1 MQRRLSRLFLF
12 MEVHNMRIIALT
24 KRILQQLIRDK
35 RTLGLLIFAPILVLT
50 MLHLV
55 FSGDDYVPK
64 VGLTE
69 IPEAIVEQIDGKDAE
84 VTMYNNE
91 TEAQQAVHSREIDG
105 YVLFESGS
113 PAIFL
118 EGSDPSVNSATIRWV
133 QSTFSTLQQGGNAT
147 EFEIDYLHGST
158 DMGTFDYFGPV
169 LLGFFVFFFVFII
182 AGVSFIRERTTGTLE
197 RLLSTPVRK
206 WEIVMG
212 YVFGFGIFTII
223 QSTIIAWY
231 AIYVLDMLMV
241 GSFVYVLL
249 ITLLLALTALT
260 LGILISTFA
269 NNELQMIQF
278 IPIVVIPQIFF
289 SGLFNLETISDWLSW
304 IGPYTPLYYAAD
316 ALREVM
322 VRGHGWDEIYFDLV
336 IMFCFS
342 LLFMIL
348 NSLALRKYRKI

>member
-1 MQRRLSRLFLF
+1 
-12 MEVHNMRIIALT
+12 MRVIALT
-24 KRILQQLIRDK
+24 KRILQQLIHDK

-55 FSGDDYVPK
+55 FNGDDYVPK
-64 VGLTE
+64 VGMVE
-69 IPEAIVEQIDGKDAE
+69 IPEAIVEQIDMTEAE
-84 VTMYNNE
+84 VTTYNDE
-91 TEAQQAVHSREIDG
+91 SEAEKALVAGAVDG
-105 YVLFESGS
+105 YIVLNGGS
-113 PAIFL
+113 PAVFL
-118 EGSDPSVNSATIRWV
+118 EGSDPTVNSATISWIH
-133 QSTFSTLQQGGNAT
+133 STFGEMQQGGNADYL
-147 EFEIDYLHGST
+147 EVDYLHGSS
-158 DMGTFDYFGPV
+158 DMGSFDYFGPV

-197 RLLSTPVRK
+197 RLLSTPIRK

-231 AIYVLDMLMV
+231 AIYVLGMMMV
-241 GSFVYVLL
+241 GSFVHVLL

-260 LGILISTFA
+260 LGILISSFA

-304 IGPYTPLYYAAD
+304 VGPFTPLYYAAD
-316 ALREVM
+316 ALRDVM
-322 VRGHGWDEIYFDLV
+322 VRGHGWHEIYINL
-336 IMFCFS
+336 IILLGFS
-342 LLFMIL
+342 LVFMLL
-348 NSLALRKYRKI
+348 NGLALRKYRKI